1 VLQQACWF
9 DMEQAAVLQVLV
21 QELLAE
27 WAEEVALPQLVVV

>member
-1 VLQQACWF
+1 MREQAAVLQ
-9 DMEQAAVLQVLV
+9 EQAAVLQVLV

>member
-1 VLQQACWF
+1 VREQAAVLQ
-9 DMEQAAVLQVLV
+9 EQAAVLQVLV